1 MKTLGNKSLSTI
13 IAAIINVVWW
23 VEWVVCGAIITI
35 GIITAIVKQGFTL
48 NIPVTFST
56 IKLLD
61 VSPVNK
67 DFPGGILNSTNGN
80 LFIQIHATWQN
91 IAMLLVA
98 FVSISAM
105 IMIITYQL
113 KVIFSNFKQNLPFN
127 ELNFSRIRNIA
138 MVLIVY
144 SVLQWVTV
152 IIVNQMLIS
161 NLNWGQVRL
170 TYGFNVGCLFTG
182 LILLIVAEIFKLGVL
197 LEEEKSL
204 TI

>member
-1 MKTLGNKSLSTI
+1 MQ
-13 IAAIINVVWW
+13 V
-23 VEWVVCGAIITI
+23 
-35 GIITAIVKQGFTL
+35 
-48 NIPVTFST
+48 P
-56 IKLLD
+56 
-61 VSPVNK
+61 PVNK

-80 LFIQIHATWQN
+80 LFIQMHATWQN
-91 IAMLLVA
+91 VTMLLIA

-105 IMIITYQL
+105 ILIITYQL

-127 ELNFSRIRNIA
+127 ELNISRMRNIA
-138 MVLIVY
+138 IVLIAY

-152 IIVNQMLIS
+152 VIMNQMLLS
-161 NLNWGQVRL
+161 NLNWGSVKL
-170 TYGFNVGCLFTG
+170 TYGFNISCLFTG